1 MDKRQKLHELR
12 EWFSRIQSDPVADDY
27 NEVRAECVQQFLELS
42 SENPGL
48 ASEDDFLHFGIIG
61 MSRKATSIDQQ
72 ILFIKKR
79 AELESGDAGK
89 DLFRDV
95 AASLV
100 ALKRIEQT
108 EERKS
113 DQLTRALSHDFSLS
127 SCIRFIESEIEKNTD
142 ASRSKILKATLDNL
156 FALSIM
162 ANRFAERLA
171 GLPENSITEGQ
182 PNE

>member
-79 AELESGDAGK
+79 AE
-89 DLFRDV
+89 
-95 AASLV
+95 ASLV